1 LRRHS
6 GAYKNYT
13 KIILKLYFFKEK
25 RVVLLFLLLVQ
36 SFYLFSQEGKTVTD
50 TLLVRTDSV
59 KADTTIITVRK
70 PAKGGIDSKITF
82 KAAKQVKR
90 DIVNKQFILVRNA
103 VINYGDLE
111 IKADSIV
118 INMNTNQLFAIGI
131 KDTTGKV
138 NGKPSFKEGTNEFQS
153 DELTYNFKTKK
164 AFIKNIVTKQDAGL
178 LHSQFTKLLED
189 GTSNISRSTY
199 STCDADTPHFYI
211 NLPKARVYPGKK
223 IVSGPGNLVLE
234 GIPLPLVIP
243 FGFFPIQTK
252 RAASG
257 IIIPR
262 YGEERTRGF
271 SLSDG
276 GYYFA
281 INDYFDLQLKGSVYA
296 NGSWLGTAQTDYKRL
311 YKYSG
316 NFTFSYANNI
326 AGHKGL
332 SDYTKSSNYRLSW
345 TFLQDA
351 KASPGSR
358 FSASVNMSSSSFDK
372 QNSYNVNDHIT
383 TQRQSSI
390 SYTKSWDGRPFNLSI
405 SANHSQ
411 NVKTKSVMLDLPKAN
426 FNVSRIYPFK
436 SRNRVGKAKWYED
449 IQVSYTAQM
458 DNQIETKDS
467 LLFTSQV
474 WKHMKNGFKQEIPV
488 SLQIRPFNNF
498 SISPSLTYTGV
509 LYTQKIEKKWDPSN
523 IDPNLG
529 KITPMVN
536 DTLHGIFYG
545 QAVNPTI
552 TASFNPQIFG
562 TYDFEKKSPN
572 SRLQTIRHVI
582 KPSVGF
588 SYTPSFS
595 GLSSSMY
602 RQVQIQVPYRS
613 QNIYSIYDG
622 NIFGTPSTA
631 SKSGNVTF
639 SLVNIVE
646 AKVFAKNDTTG
657 KPKKVKLID
666 NFGINTAY
674 NVFADSMNWAPV
686 TMDLRTT
693 LINNINISARSSF
706 SLYGYN
712 SKGSPIGTLFYN
724 QLDANGNPMHKLMRL
739 TNFATS
745 LDFSLS
751 DLFKRNKDKG
761 KTGNTGAS
769 QGGTGVGRNTQA
781 LQDALPGSNA
791 QGQKQGSAATAKDAY
806 GYNEFN
812 VPWTLNVSYSFN
824 YINTGIKK
832 TFTQAVALNGGS
844 ITLTKKM
851 SATFTTGYDFTG
863 KKITMTQIGVTR
875 DLHCWEMS
883 INWVPNGT
891 MQSWNFLIR
900 VKASVLGDLKYERRK
915 DYHDTY

>member
-6 GAYKNYT
+6 GYGKNFT

-25 RVVLLFLLLVQ
+25 RLVLLFLILICFVD
-36 SFYLFSQEGKTVTD
+36 SYAQEGKPVADSLIIKTD
-50 TLLVRTDSV
+50 TVQ
-59 KADTTIITVRK
+59 ADTLFPLLRK
-70 PAKGGIDSKITF
+70 PSKGGIESKLTY
-82 KAAKQVKR
+82 KAATKVKR
-90 DIVNKQFILVRNA
+90 DIINKQFILVKNA
-103 VINYGDLE
+103 VIDYGDME

-118 INMNTNQLFAIGI
+118 INMKTDLLFAIGI
-131 KDTTGKV
+131 KDSTGKV
-138 NGKPSFKEGTNEFQS
+138 NGKPAFKQGTNEFES
-153 DELTYNFKTKK
+153 DELTYNFKTRK
-164 AFIKNIVTKQDAGL
+164 ALVKNIVTKQDQGL

-281 INDYFDLQLKGSVYA
+281 VSDYFDLQLKGSVYS

-316 NFTFSYANNI
+316 NFAFSYANNI
-326 AGHKGL
+326 SGHKGL
-332 SDYTKSSNYRLSW
+332 SDYNKSTNYRLSW
-345 TFLQDA
+345 IFQQDA

-358 FSASVNMSSSSFDK
+358 FAASVNMSSSAFD
-372 QNSYNVNDHIT
+372 QNNSYNVSDHIT

-390 SYTKSWDGRPFNLSI
+390 SYSKSWEGTPFNLSI

-411 NVKTKSVMLDLPKAN
+411 NVKNKTVDLDLPKAN
-426 FNVSRIYPFK
+426 FNINRIYPFK
-436 SRNRVGKAKWYED
+436 SKISTGKSKWYEE

-458 DNQIETKDS
+458 DNKISTKDS

-474 WKHMKNGFKQEIPV
+474 WKHMTNGFKQEIPV

-509 LYTQKIEKKWDPSN
+509 LYTQKVVKSFDLQNVDPVYNKLSP
-523 IDPNLG
+523 I
-529 KITPMVN
+529 VN
-536 DTLHGIFYG
+536 DTLHGLFYG

-552 TASFNPQIFG
+552 SANFSPQIFG
-562 TYDFEKKSPN
+562 TYDFSIKSPN

-582 KPSVGF
+582 KPSVSF

-595 GLSSSMY
+595 GLSSKMY
-602 RQVQIQVPYRS
+602 RQVQVPVPYKG
-613 QNIYSIYDG
+613 QTLYSIYDG
-622 NIFGTPSTA
+622 NIFGTPATA
-631 SKSGNVTF
+631 SKSGNITF
-639 SLVNIVE
+639 NITNIVE
-646 AKVFAKNDTTG
+646 AKMFAKNDTTG

-666 NFGINTAY
+666 NFGISTAY
-674 NVFADSMNWAPV
+674 NIFADSMKWQPL
-686 TMDLRTT
+686 TLDFRTQ
-693 LINNINISARSSF
+693 LLNNINITASSSF
-706 SLYGYN
+706 SIYGYN
-712 SKGSPIGTLFYN
+712 STGIAIGTLYYN
-724 QLDANGNPMHKLMRL
+724 QLDAHGFPIHKLMRM
-739 TNFATS
+739 TNMRAS

-751 DLFKRNKDKG
+751 DLLKLNKDKNKQSSG
-761 KTGNTGAS
+761 P
-769 QGGTGVGRNTQA
+769 GGVSGGVGSNTQSM
-781 LQDALPGSNA
+781 QNSLPGSGA
-791 QGQKQGSAATAKDAY
+791 VGQKQGAIQTDEY
-806 GYNEFN
+806 GYAQFN
-812 VPWTLNVSYSFN
+812 VPWTLNVSYSMS
-824 YINTGIKK
+824 YINNGIKPLL
-832 TFTQAVALNGGS
+832 THAVSLNNGS
-844 ITLTKKM
+844 VTLTKKM
-851 SATFTTGYDFTG
+851 GVTFTTGYDFTG

-900 VKASVLGDLKYERRK
+900 VKAPVLGDLKYERRK